1 VLLDH
6 ARVGVTEVLSND
18 EWRDAA
24 GAPERRSACRAGG
37 RGSLPLERARNPV
50 EVRMKL
56 RTTPTQPAAAR
67 GDQAART
74 DDFIDSIDPK
84 RTFLDAAPRGG
95 LNDVLVAPRP

>member
-1 VLLDH
+1 MT
-6 ARVGVTEVLSND
+6 VGT
-18 EWRDAA
+18 
-24 GAPERRSACRAGG
+24 
-37 RGSLPLERARNPV
+37 RGVPQRQERARNPV

-84 RTFLDAAPRGG
+84 GTLAK
-95 LNDVLVAPRP
+95 